1 MSQRKKTLDTY
12 NEKRDFKKTAEPEG
26 KEKAAKD
33 VALRF
38 VVQKHDAS
46 RLHFDFRL
54 EWDGVLLSWAVP
66 KGPSNSTKDRRL
78 AVQVEDHPFDY
89 KDFEGTIPKDEY
101 GGGVVM
107 LWDEGEWEPQGDVE
121 AMLKKGDLKMLL
133 KGERMKGRWVLVRM
147 KPKEG
152 EADNNW
158 LLIKEKDDFV
168 EPKDTLQSF
177 DTSIRS
183 NKTFFEIGPEF
194 YEDTKKTT
202 TPKKATTKKK
212 AAPKKKDQ

>member
-1 MSQRKKTLDTY
+1 MTKRKTLDTY
-12 NEKRDFKKTAEPEG
+12 NEKRDFNKTAEPAGETRTANKG
-26 KEKAAKD
+26 P
-33 VALRF
+33 LRF

-54 EWDGVLLSWAVP
+54 EWEGVLLSWAVP

-78 AVQVEDHPFDY
+78 AVQVEDHPYDY

-107 LWDEGEWEPQGDVE
+107 LWDEGEWEPQGDM
-121 AMLKKGDLKMLL
+121 ATMLEKGDLKMLL
-133 KGERMKGRWVLVRM
+133 NGERMHGRWVLVRM

-158 LLIKEKDDFV
+158 LLIKEKDEFV
-168 EPKDTLQSF
+168 EEKDTLHAYT
-177 DTSIRS
+177 TSIRS
-183 NKTFFEIGPEF
+183 DKTFAEIGPEF
-194 YEDTKKTT
+194 YEDKKTEDT
-202 TPKKATTKKK
+202 SKKRATPKKKGK
-212 AAPKKKDQ
+212 

>member
-121 AMLKKGDLKMLL
+121 AMLKKGDLKTVSYTHLDVYKRQDDVGRRFDQSAGVALFHHPLHLDPRNDRCRYLYLAVLALL
-133 KGERMKGRWVLVRM
+133 RSRRHLARHLSVGLGVL
-147 KPKEG
+147 
-152 EADNNW
+152 
-158 LLIKEKDDFV
+158 
-168 EPKDTLQSF
+168 
-177 DTSIRS
+177 
-183 NKTFFEIGPEF
+183 
-194 YEDTKKTT
+194 
-202 TPKKATTKKK
+202 
-212 AAPKKKDQ
+212 

>member
-1 MSQRKKTLDTY
+1 MSERKKTLDTY
-12 NEKRDFKKTAEPEG
+12 NEKRDFKKTDEPEG
-26 KEKAAKD
+26 KEKTTKD
-33 VALRF
+33 SALRF

-66 KGPSNSTKDRRL
+66 KGPSNNSKDRRL

-107 LWDEGEWEPQGDVE
+107 LWDEGEWEPQGDV
-121 AMLKKGDLKMLL
+121 AKMLIKGDLKMRL
-133 KGERMKGRWVLVRM
+133 KGERMQGRWVLVRM

-158 LLIKEKDDFV
+158 LLIKEKDEYV
-168 EPKDTLQSF
+168 EPKDTLHAF

-183 NKTFFEIGPEF
+183 KKTLLEIGPEF
-194 YEDTKKTT
+194 YKD
-202 TPKKATTKKK
+202 KKK
-212 AAPKKKDQ
+212 DKASGKRATPKKKDR

>member
-1 MSQRKKTLDTY
+1 MTKRAETLDAY
-12 NEKRDFKKTAEPEG
+12 NEKRDFKKSAEPEG
-26 KEKAAKD
+26 KKKAGTKGP
-33 VALRF
+33 LRF

-78 AVQVEDHPFDY
+78 AIQVEDHPFDY
-89 KDFEGTIPKDEY
+89 KDFEGTIPKEEY

-121 AMLKKGDLKMLL
+121 AMLEQGDLKMLL
-133 KGERMKGRWVLVRM
+133 KGERMRGRWVLVRI

-168 EPKDTLQSF
+168 ETKDTLGEHR
-177 DTSIRS
+177 TSIRS
-183 NKTFFEIGPEF
+183 GKSFEEIGPEF
-194 YEDTKKTT
+194 YEDKGKQ
-202 TPKKATTKKK
+202 PKKK
-212 AAPKKKDQ
+212 AKS